1 MGRESFAVLTSVV
14 GMVGQTWGAA
24 GHVAPW
30 FSSVASVPSP
40 PQSSDTEIA
49 SIDQQE
55 EQVKR
60 KRATVGAEHAFKEQG
75 RYLYL
80 LREFVLLSQPFV
92 SLFFLFYLHPTQNK

>member
-1 MGRESFAVLTSVV
+1 MVCQTS
-14 GMVGQTWGAA
+14 GAA

-49 SIDQQE
+49 SVDQQE

-60 KRATVGAEHAFKEQG
+60 MRATVAGEHLRSREGICTFCANSFSS
-75 RYLYL
+75 LNL
-80 LREFVLLSQPFV
+80 L
-92 SLFFLFYLHPTQNK
+92 